1 MEMTGD
7 TRISSTSGVKT
18 ALRLALTSGEA
29 PEPRRPGELLL
40 LEAAM
45 VIPLVVVS
53 RPGGRLS
60 RMSDLGR
67 CGSPGDRSL
76 LADEEE
82 KLFPSDVT

>member
-18 ALRLALTSGEA
+18 ALRSALTSGEA
-29 PEPRRPGELLL
+29 PEPRRMPGELLL
-40 LEAAM
+40 LEAAAM
-45 VIPLVVVS
+45 VIPLVVS

-76 LADEEE
+76 LAEEGE
-82 KLFPSDVT
+82 SYSPQT